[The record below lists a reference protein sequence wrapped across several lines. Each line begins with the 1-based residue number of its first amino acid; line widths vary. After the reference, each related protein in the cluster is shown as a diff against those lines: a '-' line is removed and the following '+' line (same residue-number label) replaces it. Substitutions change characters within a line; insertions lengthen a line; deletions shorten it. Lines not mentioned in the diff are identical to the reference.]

1 MRLQDNAAFAPLRCD
16 FGRIFKSASHA
27 PSRICVCLGL
37 SAVPC
42 IWNFRMAE
50 AQMTAFNLRSLSVG
64 TG

>member
-1 MRLQDNAAFAPLRCD
+1 MRLQDNAAFAPLRCCLAG
-16 FGRIFKSASHA
+16 FFKSISHGA
-27 PSRICVCLGL
+27 VQICVCLGL

>member
-1 MRLQDNAAFAPLRCD
+1 MRLQDNAAFAPLRCVLAG
-16 FGRIFKSASHA
+16 FFKA
-27 PSRICVCLGL
+27 PPMRRPDLCLPGL